1 MAKHER
7 TPRLSGAEMS
17 MVRMLWE
24 RECVTLSEAHRAMR
38 KRGEQIGYTTVQTRL
53 ERLVRKGIVV
63 KDPRRPAK
71 YRAAVVPE
79 DVSTPLLDLLVQ
91 RVSSPVPLMAH
102 LLQDPSLTKED
113 FCEVK
118 RLIAKVERVN
128 RQGPAEEN

>member
-17 MVRMLWE
+17 IVRMLWE
-24 RECVTLSEAHRAMR
+24 RKCATLSEAHQAMR
-38 KRGEQIGYTTVQTRL
+38 DRGEQIGYTTVQTRL
-53 ERLVRKGIVV
+53 ERLVRKGVVV

-71 YRAAVVPE
+71 YRAAVAPE
-79 DVSTPLLDLLVQ
+79 DVSAPLLDLLVQ

-113 FCEVK
+113 FCQVK
-118 RLIAKVERVN
+118 RLIAKAEQVN
-128 RQGPAEEN
+128 RQRPPEES